1 MYDAS
6 NRKASSEEATAAPA
20 VSDMDDLQ
28 VLAKAIELVKMN
40 APEHRELIG
49 RLAAA
54 AQTMA
59 GIQPIAGLDER
70 LKGFTDR
77 SKTLV

>member
-6 NRKASSEEATAAPA
+6 NRKISSEEMTAAPA
-20 VSDMDDLQ
+20 AADMDDSK
-28 VLAKAIELVKMN
+28 VLEKAIELVKAN
-40 APEHRELIG
+40 SPAHRELIG

-59 GIQPIAGLDER
+59 GIQPITGLDER
-70 LKGFTDR
+70 LKDFTDR

>member
-6 NRKASSEEATAAPA
+6 NRKVASEEMTAASA
-20 VSDMDDLQ
+20 ATDMSDAQ
-28 VLAKAIELVKMN
+28 VLMKAIELVKTN
-40 APEHRELIG
+40 ASEHRELIG

-59 GIQPIAGLDER
+59 GIQPITGLDER
-70 LKGFTDR
+70 LKDFTDR